1 MHPEITKNQYKTF
14 VSEYQN
20 SEEEQEDLLAF
31 YEENEGDISGILE
44 HIMCSE
50 NEDLPRFVKFFEE
63 NIKLKVIQNTKA
75 FEISKTH
82 VTMLKDEKAEAKAE
96 K

>member
-1 MHPEITKNQYKTF
+1 M
-14 VSEYQN
+14 
-20 SEEEQEDLLAF
+20 LAF

-63 NIKLKVIQNTKA
+63 NIKIKVI
-75 FEISKTH
+75 
-82 VTMLKDEKAEAKAE
+82 
-96 K
+96 